1 MAKFN
6 RNELT
11 KEQILAAM
19 KCETPEELI
28 ELAKSGGIEISLEE
42 AKAYKAELEDFE
54 LDSEE
59 LHQVAG
65 GGSFYCPN
73 DSKTCH
79 LHTKIEEE

>member
-28 ELAKSGGIEISLEE
+28 ELAKSGGIELSLEE
-42 AKAYKAELEDFE
+42 AKAYQAELEDYE
-54 LDSEE
+54 LDAEE
-59 LHQVAG
+59 LQQVAG
-65 GGSFYCPN
+65 GGCYLHCPVE
-73 DSKTCH
+73 DARMRTKTNPH
-79 LHTKIEEE
+79 